1 MVRRHVFRFS
11 LPAAMP
17 DPSISDPLIEQ
28 YEAYPYPARDPADEA
43 KRLIE
48 GSPSHLLELN
58 HYLFAGGRDFRLPFR
73 ALVAGGGTGDATI
86 MLAQHLHDRGSPAEI
101 VYLDLSQASR
111 AIAEARAKQRGL
123 ANIRFHSGSLLDLP
137 KMGLGQFDY
146 IDCCGV
152 LHHLEDPAQGL
163 AVLTD
168 SLAPGG
174 GLGIMVY
181 GVHGRTGV
189 YQAQAMLRQL
199 TRNDPAPAATPKARI
214 KVARSL
220 LGQLPPTNW
229 LRRNPAVGDHLEAG
243 DAGLYDLLLHSRDR
257 AYDVAG
263 LAELVAGAGLEIAAF
278 IEPWRYDPASYLSD
292 ADLLR
297 RVDRLD
303 AIARAGFAELLAGNL
318 KRHIVYLVRRG
329 EAAARVARPDDP
341 GMIPVLRA
349 GSEAWTKGLDS
360 ARVLKA
366 KIDGIEVKFPLPALV
381 APILARIDGQR
392 SIAEIQRDLAQTG
405 DGPRGFDAFKA
416 AFDGVYRVFNK
427 LNRLFLLRPL
437 RD

>member
-1 MVRRHVFRFS
+1 M
-11 LPAAMP
+11 
-17 DPSISDPLIEQ
+17 SDPLIEQ
-28 YEAYPYPARDPADEA
+28 YESYPYPARDPADEA

-58 HYLFAGGRDFRLPFR
+58 HYLFAGSRDFRLPFR

-86 MLAQHLHDRGSPAEI
+86 MLAQHLQDQGCPAEI
-101 VYLDLSQASR
+101 VYLDLSRASR
-111 AIAEARAKQRGL
+111 AIAEARAARRGL
-123 ANIRFHSGSLLDLP
+123 ANIRFHTGSLLDLP
-137 KMGLGQFDY
+137 RLGLGQFDLGRFDY

-163 AVLTD
+163 AVLTQ

-199 TRNDPAPAATPKARI
+199 TQNDPAPAATPQARI
-214 KVARSL
+214 RIARSL
-220 LGQLPPTNW
+220 LAQLPPTNW

-263 LAELVAGAGLEIAAF
+263 LAALVEDAGLEIAAF
-278 IEPWRYDPASYLSD
+278 IEPWRYDPTSYLGD

-297 RVDRLD
+297 RVGRLD
-303 AIARAGFAELLAGNL
+303 PIGRAGFAELLAGNL

-329 EAAARVARPDDP
+329 EAAASVARPDDVDLV
-341 GMIPVLRA
+341 PVLRA
-349 GSEAWTKGLDS
+349 GSEAWTKGLDT

-366 KIDGIEVKFPLPALV
+366 KIDGIEVRFPLPALA
-381 APILARIDGQR
+381 APILSRIDGRR
-392 SIAEIQRDLAQTG
+392 SIAEIQRDLAQSG
-405 DGPRGFDAFKA
+405 DGPRGSDAFKG
-416 AFDGVYRVFNK
+416 AFEGVYRVFNK
-427 LNRLFLLRPL
+427 LNRLFLLRPP
-437 RD
+437 RA